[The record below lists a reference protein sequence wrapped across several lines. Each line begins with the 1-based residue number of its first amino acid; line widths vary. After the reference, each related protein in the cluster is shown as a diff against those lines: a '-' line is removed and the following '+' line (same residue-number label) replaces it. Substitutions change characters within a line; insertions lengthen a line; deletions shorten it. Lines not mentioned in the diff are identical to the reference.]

1 MDVEAFKRGDTAI
14 VSGQWYY
21 KELVGNDLSFTAD
34 TQDGKTASFQVDGYW
49 SFEEY
54 RNSYFPGTRYDTIS
68 IVAPE
73 AVLVSEE
80 GMKRLTENALICDIG
95 VDIED
100 IVQLDAVNTRLQELA
115 GTLTGEYVNLVSATD
130 QRDTWNTFFSGLSVL
145 GNGASVLLI
154 LIGLIN
160 FVNVMITGVIA
171 RKNEFAIMESVGMTK
186 KQIKQTLT
194 MEGGLYALITTGLIL
209 TLGNVFL
216 LLVKQAVPGIANYA
230 QFEYP
235 VALVIGVIVA
245 IFVICLIVPQKVY
258 HFVSKET
265 IIERLHSF
273 EN

>member
-1 MDVEAFKRGDTAI
+1 M
-14 VSGQWYY
+14 
-21 KELVGNDLSFTAD
+21 
-34 TQDGKTASFQVDGYW
+34 
-49 SFEEY
+49 
-54 RNSYFPGTRYDTIS
+54 
-68 IVAPE
+68 
-73 AVLVSEE
+73 
-80 GMKRLTENALICDIG
+80 
-95 VDIED
+95 DIED
-100 IVQLDAVNTRLQELA
+100 ISQLDAVNTRLQELA
-115 GTLTGEYVNLVSATD
+115 GTLTGEYVDLVSATD

-171 RKNEFAIMESVGMTK
+171 RKNEFAIRESVGMTK
-186 KQIKQTLT
+186 KQIQQTLT

-235 VALVIGVIVA
+235 VALVIGLIVA
-245 IFVICLIVPQKVY
+245 IFVICLIVPPMVY

-265 IIERLHSF
+265 VIERLHSF